1 MTATIVRL
9 DVRPIL
15 AEKRDPFS
23 EIMAAASHIPA
34 GGTLV
39 VVAPFNPLPLR
50 DVLGRSGFRSEASQ
64 AATGEWEVTFCRG
77 ESGEGSPTAG
87 DPRFWGMEGDAHVDA
102 RGLDEEHAVRI
113 VLAAVGRPGALRKLT
128 VHLDANIDRLYPELL
143 QRGWEATFVPGDAG
157 EVRLEI
163 SRVP

>member
-1 MTATIVRL
+1 MTATTMRL

-23 EIMAAASHIPA
+23 EIMAAASRVPV
-34 GGTLV
+34 GGKLV
-39 VVAPFNPLPLR
+39 VIAPFNPLPLR

-64 AATGEWEVTFCRG
+64 AATGEWEVTFSRG
-77 ESGEGSPTAG
+77 ESEAGSTAA
-87 DPRFWGMEGDAHVDA
+87 DDSRFWVIEGDAHVDA

-113 VLAAVGRPGALRKLT
+113 VLAPIGRPERLRKLT
-128 VHLDANIDRLYPELL
+128 AHLDANIDGLYPELVL
-143 QRGWEATFVPGDAG
+143 RGWEAMFVPGDAG

-163 SRVP
+163 SRVT